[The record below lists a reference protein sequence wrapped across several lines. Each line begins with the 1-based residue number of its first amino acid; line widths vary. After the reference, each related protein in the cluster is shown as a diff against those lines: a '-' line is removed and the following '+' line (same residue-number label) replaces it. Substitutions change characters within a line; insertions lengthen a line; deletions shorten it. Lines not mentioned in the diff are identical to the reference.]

1 MAARGYLGLRTRLA
15 FFFARGDTFGTMS
28 KLTDHLKTAHLTAR
42 QFADMI
48 GVSQNYLSD
57 IGSGKRIPRLQTAKD
72 IWTASGGVIPV
83 TYWVDE
89 DGPAALAGIL
99 PPSTMKDRTN
109 A

>member
-1 MAARGYLGLRTRLA
+1 
-15 FFFARGDTFGTMS
+15 MS
-28 KLTDHLKTAHLTAR
+28 KLTDYLKANGLTAT
-42 QFADMI
+42 QFADRL
-48 GVSQNYLSD
+48 GVSKNYLSD

-72 IWTASGGVIPV
+72 IWSASGGAIPV

-99 PPSTMKDRTN
+99 PFSTMKDRTD